1 MSSYGPNSGTSGRHE
16 SVEHEEFLELCAL
29 STSGGLTADEQSR
42 LNEHLSVCDACS
54 AALRDYEK
62 LAHAGIASL
71 SDAFLP
77 SSPAAVSPESIE
89 STKRKLF
96 ESISKG
102 NGDVNAALEH
112 VSAGPSQTEPRANL
126 VRKSSVLNLSSNTRD
141 FLCYAAAALV
151 LVAGL
156 MAAAYRF
163 GERKVAEQ
171 DSSTERSVFGTDT
184 TLKQEVASLTRE
196 RQSLASQVRQREQ
209 ALGNLTTQ
217 LNAKSAEVS
226 RLEQESQAAHDAS
239 LKAGQEGNQLATQRD
254 AANLQLAAAQASL
267 ATIQQQAKNLQQQR
281 DDDLVNATRLEER
294 IAELSDSLKDR
305 DDTVAQQQQL
315 LSSDRDIRE
324 LMGARDLYIAEVYDV
339 ARDGQTQK
347 PFGRVF
353 FTKDKFLI
361 FYAYDLK
368 EQPGVTNASTF
379 QAWGQRGPELSGAVS
394 LGIFYVDN
402 AAKKRWV
409 LKVDDSKALQ
419 QIDAVFVTVEPNGGS
434 PKPTGKRLL
443 FAYLRV
449 DPNHP

>member
-1 MSSYGPNSGTSGRHE
+1 MKSNVPNSGTSGRHE

-29 STSGGLTADEQSR
+29 STSDALTTDEQSR
-42 LNEHLSVCDACS
+42 LDGHLAVCDACS
-54 AALRDYEK
+54 AALRDYEQ
-62 LAHAGIASL
+62 LAHAGMASL
-71 SDAFLP
+71 ADAFLP
-77 SSPAAVSPESIE
+77 FAPAAVSSKSFE

-96 ESISKG
+96 ETISMGSGEASTK
-102 NGDVNAALEH
+102 LEH
-112 VSAGPSQTEPRANL
+112 PSARSSSIGPRADL
-126 VRKSSVLNLSSNTRD
+126 VRKQSVFTLSSNAHV
-141 FLCYAAAALV
+141 FLRYAAGLI

-163 GERKVAEQ
+163 GERKVAQQ
-171 DSSTERSVFGTDT
+171 DSSTERSFLGMDT
-184 TLKQEVASLTRE
+184 TLREQVASLANE
-196 RQSLASQVRQREQ
+196 RQALALQVQQREQ
-209 ALGNLTTQ
+209 ALERLTTQ
-217 LNAKSAEVS
+217 LNQQSAEVS
-226 RLEQESQAAHDAS
+226 RLKEESQAAQDAS
-239 LKAGQEGNQLATQRD
+239 LKASKEGNQVVLQRD
-254 AANLQLAAAQASL
+254 EVNQELRVAQASF
-267 ATIQQQAKNLQQQR
+267 AQIQDQAKNLQQER
-281 DDDLVNATRLEER
+281 DDDLFRATRLEER

-305 DDTVAQQQQL
+305 DGAVAQQQQL
-315 LSSDRDIRE
+315 LASDRDIRE

-339 ARDGQTQK
+339 ARNGRTQK

-394 LGIFYVDN
+394 LGIFYVDS

-409 LKVDDSKALQ
+409 LKVDDPKALQ

>member
-1 MSSYGPNSGTSGRHE
+1 MKSNGPNSGTSGRHE

-29 STSGGLTADEQSR
+29 STSDALTADEQSR
-42 LNEHLSVCDACS
+42 LDDHLAVCDACS
-54 AALRDYEK
+54 AALRDYEQ
-62 LAHAGIASL
+62 LAHAGMASL
-71 SDAFLP
+71 ADSFLP
-77 SSPAAVSPESIE
+77 FAPAAVSSESVE

-96 ESISKG
+96 ETISMG
-102 NGDVNAALEH
+102 NGEASVNLEH
-112 VSAGPSQTEPRANL
+112 ASPRSSSIDPRADL
-126 VRKSSVLNLSSNTRD
+126 VRKKSVLNLSSNVQV
-141 FLCYAAAALV
+141 FLRYAAGLI

-163 GERKVAEQ
+163 GERKVAQQ
-171 DSSTERSVFGTDT
+171 DSSTERSFLGMDT
-184 TLKQEVASLTRE
+184 TLKQEVASLAKE
-196 RQSLASQVRQREQ
+196 RQALALQVQQREQ
-209 ALGNLTTQ
+209 ALERLTTQ
-217 LNAKSAEVS
+217 LNQRSAEVS
-226 RLEQESQAAHDAS
+226 RLKEESQVAQDAS
-239 LKAGQEGNQLATQRD
+239 LQASKAGNQLALQRD
-254 AANLQLAAAQASL
+254 EVNQKLRAAQASL
-267 ATIQQQAKNLQQQR
+267 AQIQDQAKSLQQER
-281 DDDLVNATRLEER
+281 NDDLFRATRLEER

-305 DDTVAQQQQL
+305 DDAVAQQQQL

-339 ARDGQTQK
+339 ARNGHTQK

-394 LGIFYVDN
+394 LGIFYVDS
-402 AAKKRWV
+402 AAKRRWV
-409 LKVDDSKALQ
+409 LKVNDPKALQ